1 MICSPPMRRWAE
13 WYQMALDSGLTPLI
27 TLAKRLAPHLS
38 GILASAIHTLST
50 CVLEG
55 MNNSIKSIERTAYGY
70 RD

>member
-1 MICSPPMRRWAE
+1 
-13 WYQMALDSGLTPLI
+13 MALDSGLTPLI